1 MEEDGEKF
9 EFFINIISDFLEK
22 RINVE
27 NDNNL
32 DNNNN
37 IENKSNSNNEDII

>member
-32 DNNNN
+32 DNNNI